1 MSPPSRSG
9 SSRRAHAAHGP
20 IVITGGAGFIGT
32 NVAAAFAAR
41 GERVRVFDDLSRGG
55 VEENAKW
62 LSRQFGESI
71 EVRTGDVRDPAS
83 VARALRDARAVCH
96 FAAQVAVTTSL
107 ADPVPDFE
115 TNVRGTL
122 NVLEALRSRSDPPPL
137 LYTSTNKVYGRMPS
151 LLLACE
157 ARRYSP
163 LDAQVRRHGVSE
175 GRPLDFHTPYGC
187 SKGSADQ
194 YVLDY
199 SRSFGLPAFVFR
211 MSCIYGPH
219 QHGNEDQG
227 WVAHLISRALDGG
240 TLNVYG
246 DGKQVRDLLFVD
258 DLVRAILIAFERIP
272 AVAGQ
277 AFNVGG
283 GPGCTCSLLE
293 LIDLLAELEGRRPIV
308 RMRAWRDGDQ
318 PYYVSDTRRFRAA
331 TGWSPM
337 VGVRDGVRRLHGW
350 LRDRRERNEREV
362 EIGAGASAAV
372 APESVARRNGRG

>member
-1 MSPPSRSG
+1 MSPPPRPARPTSARRS
-9 SSRRAHAAHGP
+9 APGP
-20 IVITGGAGFIGT
+20 VVITGGAGFVGT

-41 GERVRVFDDLSRGG
+41 GERVRVFDDLSREG
-55 VEENAKW
+55 VEENASW
-62 LSRQFGESI
+62 LTRQFGDAI
-71 EVRTGDVRDPAS
+71 EIRTGDVRDARA
-83 VARALRDARAVCH
+83 VARALRDARVVCH
-96 FAAQVAVTTSL
+96 FAAQVAVTKSL
-107 ADPVPDFE
+107 SDPLSDFE

-122 NVLEALRSRSDPPPL
+122 NVLEALRARGDPPPL

-163 LDAQVRRHGVSE
+163 LDPQVRRHGVGE
-175 GRPLDFHTPYGC
+175 ARALEFHTPYGC

-199 SRSFGLPAFVFR
+199 ARCYGLPAFVFR
-211 MSCIYGPH
+211 MSCVYGPH
-219 QHGNEDQG
+219 QHGSEDQG
-227 WVAHLISRALDGG
+227 WVAHLLARALEGG

-258 DLVRAILIAFERIP
+258 DLVRAILIAFERTS
-272 AVAGQ
+272 AVTGQ
-277 AFNVGG
+277 AFNIGG

-293 LIDLLAELEGRRPIV
+293 LLDLITEIEGRSPIV

-337 VGVRDGVRRLHGW
+337 VGVRDGVRRLHTW
-350 LRDRRERNEREV
+350 LRERRERDVEV
-362 EIGAGASAAV
+362 GAAALD
-372 APESVARRNGRG
+372 ADSLARKDGRD